1 MIPDK
6 ETRETKIEGE
16 RHRAKRGNRR
26 GESRCICNFAVDR
39 ACVLCW
45 RPVAWTAECK
55 MRKNRS
61 LEKGDRIETRSGKKL
76 NPRDSIGVL
85 YALLCHG
92 QFLSN
97 YSQRRYEKSRTCV
110 RQPNG
115 RRCWKVASD
124 QTFAVRT
131 LMIKATCATR
141 DRSDRQC
148 WSRSCVS
155 ARSIDFRS
163 DATIVHDVMR
173 RNAAP
178 ENIYKAEERVHFSEI
193 MRTRLNAST

>member
-1 MIPDK
+1 MVTRRGFPFFFFFFLLFFFYRLAEKVMIPDK

-16 RHRAKRGNRR
+16 RHRAKRGNQR

-45 RPVAWTAECK
+45 RSVAWTAECK

-76 NPRDSIGVL
+76 NPRDSIGAL

-92 QFLSN
+92 QFLPN
-97 YSQRRYEKSRTCV
+97 YSQRGYEKSRTRV

-115 RRCWKVASD
+115 RRCW
-124 QTFAVRT
+124 
-131 LMIKATCATR
+131 R
-141 DRSDRQC
+141 DLRSNIGC
-148 WSRSCVS
+148 L
-155 ARSIDFRS
+155 
-163 DATIVHDVMR
+163 DA
-173 RNAAP
+173 
-178 ENIYKAEERVHFSEI
+178 
-193 MRTRLNAST
+193 